1 MEEYPEEGEFVIG
14 TIVEIHPYGVTVR
27 LDEYEKKGMIPIR
40 EISSG
45 WVKNIRTH
53 VKMGQKIV
61 AKVMKVE
68 PSKRYISLSLR
79 RVSEQQKKRTI
90 KQHKQEKKGR
100 KLLEYFAEKNNIPM
114 NEIIEKIQ
122 KPLIEEYE
130 YLFEAFEDALLNG
143 KDVFRGKIPDEY
155 IDDLYDLICSTFE
168 IQKVEIK
175 ATLAIECYEP
185 NGVEVIKEALKTD
198 NPDIEIR
205 LLGSPKYSVRI
216 KSPDYKTAEA
226 MLEEYSEKVSKYM
239 HDHDGKVEFMRVKK

>member
-130 YLFEAFEDALLNG
+130 
-143 KDVFRGKIPDEY
+143 
-155 IDDLYDLICSTFE
+155 
-168 IQKVEIK
+168 
-175 ATLAIECYEP
+175 
-185 NGVEVIKEALKTD
+185 
-198 NPDIEIR
+198 
-205 LLGSPKYSVRI
+205 
-216 KSPDYKTAEA
+216 
-226 MLEEYSEKVSKYM
+226 
-239 HDHDGKVEFMRVKK
+239 